1 MNKIVKNYIY
11 NLLYNVLVLLAP
23 LITAPYLARV
33 LGATRLGIYSYVNS
47 VTSVVISISLV
58 GLSSYGSRQV
68 AYERDDKE
76 HLSKI
81 FSNIIS
87 LRFGLGILGT
97 LIYFL
102 FAGFSNYQ
110 YYFALYY
117 IYYLGNVLDCTWLF
131 VGVEDMKIP
140 ALKNTLAKII
150 SIAGIFL
157 LVKTKDDLSKYIFI
171 LAISSFIGMIVSYPQ
186 LRKYIFPQKP
196 DIKSFVQHYKGAL
209 ILFLPGLVS
218 TIYLQIDKVMIEWL
232 TNKTDQISFY
242 DQAEKI
248 VMIPLTFITVLS
260 TVMMPRIANEF
271 ANNHKKSIENLLI
284 KSCKVSLFLAYPLMF
299 GIAAIANDFIP
310 WYLGEEFSATIT
322 ALVILSPIVI
332 SNTLVGISGTQ
343 YFIATNQTGI
353 LLKSNIFAAIMNIVI
368 NAILIPRYGYVG
380 AAAATLLSNYTLVIV
395 QYFTLGKQIKIR
407 KMFRHTFKYFIS
419 SIIMFGVVFGIS
431 VIRDSSPLTTITQIV
446 TGAVV
451 YFAIMLLTH
460 DTLTQEILVQV
471 VRKAKRKNE

>member
-171 LAISSFIGMIVSYPQ
+171 LAISSFIGM
-186 LRKYIFPQKP
+186 
-196 DIKSFVQHYKGAL
+196 H
-209 ILFLPGLVS
+209 
-218 TIYLQIDKVMIEWL
+218 
-232 TNKTDQISFY
+232 
-242 DQAEKI
+242 
-248 VMIPLTFITVLS
+248 
-260 TVMMPRIANEF
+260 
-271 ANNHKKSIENLLI
+271 
-284 KSCKVSLFLAYPLMF
+284 
-299 GIAAIANDFIP
+299 
-310 WYLGEEFSATIT
+310 
-322 ALVILSPIVI
+322 
-332 SNTLVGISGTQ
+332 
-343 YFIATNQTGI
+343 
-353 LLKSNIFAAIMNIVI
+353 
-368 NAILIPRYGYVG
+368 
-380 AAAATLLSNYTLVIV
+380 
-395 QYFTLGKQIKIR
+395 
-407 KMFRHTFKYFIS
+407 
-419 SIIMFGVVFGIS
+419 
-431 VIRDSSPLTTITQIV
+431 
-446 TGAVV
+446 
-451 YFAIMLLTH
+451 
-460 DTLTQEILVQV
+460 
-471 VRKAKRKNE
+471 

>member
-1 MNKIVKNYIY
+1 
-11 NLLYNVLVLLAP
+11 
-23 LITAPYLARV
+23 
-33 LGATRLGIYSYVNS
+33 
-47 VTSVVISISLV
+47 
-58 GLSSYGSRQV
+58 
-68 AYERDDKE
+68 
-76 HLSKI
+76 
-81 FSNIIS
+81 
-87 LRFGLGILGT
+87 
-97 LIYFL
+97 
-102 FAGFSNYQ
+102 
-110 YYFALYY
+110 
-117 IYYLGNVLDCTWLF
+117 
-131 VGVEDMKIP
+131 
-140 ALKNTLAKII
+140 
-150 SIAGIFL
+150 
-157 LVKTKDDLSKYIFI
+157 
-171 LAISSFIGMIVSYPQ
+171 
-186 LRKYIFPQKP
+186 
-196 DIKSFVQHYKGAL
+196 
-209 ILFLPGLVS
+209 
-218 TIYLQIDKVMIEWL
+218 
-232 TNKTDQISFY
+232 
-242 DQAEKI
+242 
-248 VMIPLTFITVLS
+248 MIPLTFITVLS

-431 VIRDSSPLTTITQIV
+431 VIRDSSPLTTIIQIV